1 MKEHSMICFC
11 GHDCSKCVTY
21 LATVKDD
28 AVLREQSRQ
37 FYLTEFGFDIP
48 LQEFRCRGGRSDDVF
63 YLCRA
68 CPWMKC
74 CRERGIDA
82 CTECDVYPCRP
93 LAEYTGK
100 YVNKCN
106 QLKS

>member
-1 MKEHSMICFC
+1 MICFC

-21 LATVKDD
+21 LATAEDND
-28 AVLREQSRQ
+28 ELREQSRQ
-37 FYLTEFGFDIP
+37 FYLTEFGQNIP
-48 LQEFRCRGGRSDDVF
+48 LTEMRCHGGRSNDLF
-63 YLCRA
+63 YLCRG

-82 CTECDVYPCRP
+82 CSECGEYPCQP
-93 LAEYTGK
+93 ISEYFRK

-106 QLKS
+106 QKND